1 MSPRSL
7 ADQQNVSQESHRQP
21 KYVPGASQTSKM
33 CPRLLPDSQNV
44 SQKPPRPPKCLPG
57 AFPTGKMCPR
67 SLPDSQNV
75 SQELPRQAKCLPKDP
90 QTAKMFPRSLPHK
103 QDASQEPSSQSIC
116 LPGASQTDK
125 ITLWTPF
132 WPANCASFPLKNLDT
147 CNCPLKVDSDHFG
160 SNFGQLFALHF
171 HLKTSV
177 GNCQSKASLEYLC
190 NEI

>member
-1 MSPRSL
+1 MSQELPRLAKCVPGSSQTAKMFPRS
-7 ADQQNVSQESHRQP
+7 
-21 KYVPGASQTSKM
+21 
-33 CPRLLPDSQNV
+33 LPDSQNV
-44 SQKPPRPPKCLPG
+44 SQEP
-57 AFPTGKMCPR
+57 FPTGKMCPR

-147 CNCPLKVDSDHFG
+147 CNCPLKVDFDHFG
-160 SNFGQLFALHF
+160 GNFGQLFALHF
-171 HLKTSV
+171 HLKTSM
-177 GNCQSKASLEYLC
+177 GNCPLKAGFDNVGVTWGSQLRF
-190 NEI
+190 IST